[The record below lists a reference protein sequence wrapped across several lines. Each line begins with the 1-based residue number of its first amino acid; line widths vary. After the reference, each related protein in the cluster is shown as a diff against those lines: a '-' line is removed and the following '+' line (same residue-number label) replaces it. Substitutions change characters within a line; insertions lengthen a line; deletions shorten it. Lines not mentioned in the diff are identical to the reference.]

1 MRRAARRPLAGRTI
15 VVTRARAQAR
25 AFSSLLRRQGARVI
39 EAPAIVLRPP
49 RAWAPVDRAIRRLA
63 TFDVVVFTS
72 VNGVQRFFE
81 RLDRLQGRAG
91 DLRRSAIVAI
101 GPATRAA
108 LRRRGLRVAAL
119 PAEYR
124 AEGVVRLL
132 SRRGLLRRRLEG
144 ARILIPRA
152 AVARD
157 VLVQALRRRKA
168 RVVVVPVYRALPTSA
183 GMPAVRAALRRGR
196 LDLVTFASSS
206 TVEHF
211 VRRFKRTADR
221 RLLRRVP
228 AAVIGPITARTARR
242 LGFRI
247 AVQPRAYTIPALA
260 TAIARRLRRSAVVD

>member
-1 MRRAARRPLAGRTI
+1 MRRAPRRPLAGRTI
-15 VVTRARAQAR
+15 VVTRARAQAG

-49 RAWAPVDRAIRRLA
+49 RTWAPVDRAIRRLA

-72 VNGVQRFFE
+72 VNGVQRFFARFE
-81 RLDRLQGRAG
+81 RRRGRAL
-91 DLRRSAIVAI
+91 DLRRSVIVAI

-108 LRRRGLRVAAL
+108 LRRRRLRVAAL
-119 PAEYR
+119 PEEYR
-124 AEGVVRLL
+124 AEGVVHLL
-132 SRRGLLRRRLEG
+132 SRLLRRRLEG

-157 VLVQALRRRKA
+157 VLVRALRRRGA
-168 RVVVVPVYRALPTSA
+168 VVVVVPVYRAMRTTA
-183 GMPAVRAALRRGR
+183 GMPAVRSALRRGR

-211 VRRFKRTADR
+211 VRRFTSRADR
-221 RLLRRVP
+221 RLLLRVP
-228 AAVIGPITARTARR
+228 AAVIGPITAATARR
-242 LGFRI
+242 SGFRI